1 MIKLGNFLF
10 NYRNGLFPVFYILLF
25 VPSPS
30 IFSNYTIA
38 IIVGFLIA
46 LTGQVIRAITA
57 GEVLI
62 ARSGRNRKIYADGLV
77 TDGIFKHCRNPLY
90 IGNILL
96 LLGLGIIANS
106 LLFVLLM
113 VPLFAFFYQAIVR
126 AEEDYLSKRFGTAYK
141 AYTRD
146 VRRWVPDFKGLG
158 STLSEMKFSWRKF
171 LVREYNQ
178 TFIWLASAVLVT
190 LKNFYYE
197 PRGISF
203 QASLPYLVG
212 MFAVL
217 VIAYATI
224 RFLKKTKRLTY
235 ID

>member
-1 MIKLGNFLF
+1 MVKLGHFLF
-10 NYRNGLFPVFYILLF
+10 RYRNGLFPVFYAFLF

-30 IFSNYTIA
+30 VFSNYTTA

-46 LTGQVIRAITA
+46 LTGQVIRAINA
-57 GEVLI
+57 GEAFI
-62 ARSGRNRKIYADGLV
+62 ARSGRNKKVYAAGLV
-77 TDGIFKHCRNPLY
+77 TGGIFKHCRNPLY

-113 VPLFAFFYQAIVR
+113 VPLFVFFYQAIVR
-126 AEEDYLSKRFGTAYK
+126 AEEEYLTKTFGTAYK
-141 AYTRD
+141 AYCKD
-146 VRRWVPDFKGLG
+146 VRRWIPSFKGLG
-158 STLSEMKFSWRKF
+158 NTLREMEFSWRKF

-178 TFIWLASAVLVT
+178 TFIWLAAAVLVT

-197 PRGISF
+197 PRDISF
-203 QASLPYLVG
+203 QASLPYLIG
-212 MFAVL
+212 IFAVL
-217 VIAYATI
+217 IIAYGII

-235 ID
+235 N